1 MTWLLVAFDKVDETE
16 VSSSSGPST
25 NDNGHTPADNN
36 NGVKLEVRQFG
47 TDFWKFIL
55 LNYIQLPLN
64 AGIFC
69 LFWWNYVLFKQQ
81 SSSNETWGS
90 GRFPSTASGDSSVW
104 GGTTSGGSVWGN
116 SNPTTPSTPG
126 ILGTFGHL
134 ASLYTF
140 IFFYPAFPSFS
151 LCIPFLFSNC
161 NLQSPILS
169 LPSARWT
176 YLAYPF
182 Y

>member
-1 MTWLLVAFDKVDETE
+1 MHLTKLMKLKFPPHQVPQQMTTDILQLITTM
-16 VSSSSGPST
+16 VSSSRWGNLALIFES
-25 NDNGHTPADNN
+25 
-36 NGVKLEVRQFG
+36 
-47 TDFWKFIL
+47 FIT
-55 LNYIQLPLN
+55 QLHSNTLN

-161 NLQSPILS
+161 TLHSPILS
-169 LPSARWT
+169 LPSARWK
-176 YLAYPF
+176 YLACPF